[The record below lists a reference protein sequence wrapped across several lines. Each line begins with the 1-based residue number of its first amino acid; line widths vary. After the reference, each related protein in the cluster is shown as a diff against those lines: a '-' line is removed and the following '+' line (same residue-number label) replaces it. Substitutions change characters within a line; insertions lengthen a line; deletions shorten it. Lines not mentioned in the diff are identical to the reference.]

1 MTFVTFNQEVR
12 LSNENEKRGG
22 RREFIMHILPYNS
35 IKHEYFNS
43 LSSTFVTCPF
53 LSTGVKFKSFQKSL
67 VFVIKKLTGLKSTQF
82 RSVESFSNLRKIKD
96 CTIIMMMSDFRFQRQ
111 ADKDDLTVSVIY
123 NNNLVNFLRPIY

>member
-1 MTFVTFNQEVR
+1 MTFVTFNQDVR

-43 LSSTFVTCPF
+43 LSSTFVTCPY

-67 VFVIKKLTGLKSTQF
+67 VFVIIEKLTGLKSTQF
-82 RSVESFSNLRKIKD
+82 RSVESFSNLRKIMQGLHE
-96 CTIIMMMSDFRFQRQ
+96 IVIMMSD
-111 ADKDDLTVSVIY
+111 
-123 NNNLVNFLRPIY
+123 